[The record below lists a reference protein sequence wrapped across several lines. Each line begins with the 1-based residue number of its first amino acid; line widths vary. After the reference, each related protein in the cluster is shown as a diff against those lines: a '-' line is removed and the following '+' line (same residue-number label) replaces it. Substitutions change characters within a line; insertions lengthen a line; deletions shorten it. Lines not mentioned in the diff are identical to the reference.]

1 MTGLQVEFASDKSK
15 PWTKFYPDDFSV
27 EDRDEVKKALFK
39 LLDSQNETN

>member
-27 EDRDEVKKALFK
+27 EDLKSDRYIRKKPTLI
-39 LLDSQNETN
+39 DY